1 VIVILL
7 LSDPIGLLVRMM
19 MIIFTYWHSLIS
31 DLGVFATFV
40 VWTIT
45 EMVKDKLKEP
55 VLTAFTPNGDYVA
68 ILSSNS
74 TFKVSIAYF
83 SFSAFDVRN

>member
-1 VIVILL
+1 
-7 LSDPIGLLVRMM
+7 
-19 MIIFTYWHSLIS
+19 
-31 DLGVFATFV
+31 
-40 VWTIT
+40 
-45 EMVKDKLKEP
+45 MVKDKLKEP

-83 SFSAFDVRN
+83 SLSAFGVRN